1 MADLRTLTNAPNQP
15 VNPPGRAG
23 PEFSGRGRPSPQ
35 ALAVGAALIA
45 VTAAGLLAHQGRAL
59 RYVFPALALLGALAL
74 YRSRPLAYLSLV
86 WWLWIL
92 APEVRRLSDYQAG
105 YDSLNPIMLA
115 PLLAG
120 GLCVFTLLR
129 RAPSVRPARLGGIVG
144 VIAGLVV
151 ATATGLVL
159 NGASAAIYALATW
172 LVPPLFAAHLGLE
185 WRRYPQLRRTA
196 FGLSVATTVVISA
209 YSLVQFFAF
218 PAWDRYWG
226 VESQIGEYL
235 HATAKH
241 LRPFSTLNSAG
252 PFAFVL
258 VLMLLMVFQSRSRLR
273 APTLVLGV
281 VALAVT
287 QVRSAWGIFV
297 LGMGYLIVSQG
308 HSLRKSLRVLLVVI
322 IPVLAV
328 TLESGPVAKL
338 IDSRFHTVTA
348 VSQDESFNARLNFL
362 AYYAPAALLDP
373 VGHGIASTTS
383 ATKLV
388 GALQANGTVTSFDNG
403 FLDIPYSLGW
413 LGTALYVSGGL
424 ALMRESSRAS
434 LQDSLVAATRA
445 VGISAIAF
453 LLFGTDL
460 FGVEGFFVWMPLG
473 LALAS
478 RSHAAELVGRTA
490 AQAVSGPVLLSPT
503 AVGTLDASRSW

>member
-1 MADLRTLTNAPNQP
+1 M
-15 VNPPGRAG
+15 
-23 PEFSGRGRPSPQ
+23 PEHPERWHPSPQ
-35 ALAVGAALIA
+35 ALFVGGALIA

-59 RYVFPALALLGALAL
+59 RYVFPAVALLGALAL
-74 YRSRPLAYLSLV
+74 YRSRPLAYLGLV

-92 APEVRRLSDYQAG
+92 SPEVRRLSDYQAG

-129 RAPSVRPARLGGIVG
+129 RAPSVRSAKLRGIAG
-144 VIAGLVV
+144 IIAGLVV

-185 WRRYPQLRRTA
+185 WKSYPQLRRTM
-196 FGLSVATTVVISA
+196 FRLSVATTVVISA
-209 YSLVQFFAF
+209 YSLVQFFVF

-226 VESQIGEYL
+226 VQSRIGEYL
-235 HATAKH
+235 HATARH

-258 VLMLLMVFQSRSRLR
+258 VLMLLIVFQSRSRLR

-281 VALAVT
+281 VALTLT
-287 QVRSAWGIFV
+287 QVRSAWGVFV

-308 HSLRKSLRVLLVVI
+308 HSLRKSLRILLVAV
-322 IPVLAV
+322 IPVLAI
-328 TLESGPVAKL
+328 TLQSGPVAKL

-348 VSQDESFNARLNFL
+348 VSTDESFNARLHFL
-362 AYYAPAALLDP
+362 SYYAPAALLDP
-373 VGHGIASTTS
+373 IGHGIASTTS

-388 GALQANGTVTSFDNG
+388 GTQQANGTVTSFDNG

-413 LGTALYVSGGL
+413 LGTALYVTGGL
-424 ALMRESSRAS
+424 VLMREAARAS
-434 LQDSLVAATRA
+434 PQDSLVSASRA
-445 VGISAIAF
+445 VGISAIVF
-453 LLFGTDL
+453 LLFGSDL
-460 FGVEGFFVWMPLG
+460 FGVEGFFVWLPLG

-478 RSHAAELVGRTA
+478 RSHAAESVAGTA
-490 AQAVSGPVLLSPT
+490 AHSVTGAVLRSPT
-503 AVGTLDASRSW
+503 GVGTPAAIRSW